1 MILQSLALCLFT
13 SVMAVAAVEDFRRL
27 TIPNLLPLL
36 LCASWPLYVA
46 VAPGAG
52 GVPGALGAAG
62 CALAVFLGGA
72 VLFARGWF
80 GGGDVKLLS
89 AATLWAGAPQTLGLL
104 VLTGIFGGVLA
115 LILLSPLGRRIAL
128 AARSRSGPDNG
139 SSGDGRPEGGPGPPE
154 PPAFSIPVPY
164 GVAIAAAGLIV
175 VLSPHI
181 A

>member
-1 MILQSLALCLFT
+1 
-13 SVMAVAAVEDFRRL
+13 MAVAAFEDFRRL

-36 LCASWPLYVA
+36 LCASWLLDVA
-46 VAPGAG
+46 AGPNPGG
-52 GVPGALGAAG
+52 LPGALGAAG

-72 VLFARGWF
+72 VLFARGWL

-89 AATLWAGAPQTLGLL
+89 AVTLWAGAPQTLGLL

-115 LILLSPLGRRIAL
+115 LVLLSPLGRRIAP
-128 AARSRSGPDNG
+128 AARSPSGPGNG
-139 SSGDGRPEGGPGPPE
+139 AFGDGGPGLSDA
-154 PPAFSIPVPY
+154 PASSVPVPY

-181 A
+181 V

>member
-1 MILQSLALCLFT
+1 
-13 SVMAVAAVEDFRRL
+13 MAVAAVEDFRRL

-46 VAPGAG
+46 GAPGAG

-72 VLFARGWF
+72 VLFARGWL

-89 AATLWAGAPQTLGLL
+89 AAILWAGAPQALGLL
-104 VLTGIFGGVLA
+104 VATGLLGGALA
-115 LILLSPLGRRIAL
+115 LILLSPFGKFAS
-128 AARSRSGPDNG
+128 AARQLLGAADTSPSQAGA
-139 SSGDGRPEGGPGPPE
+139 PET
-154 PPAFSIPVPY
+154 AVPVPY
-164 GVAIAAAGLIV
+164 GVAIAGAGMIV
-175 VLSPHI
+175 VVSPHI